1 MTESSP
7 KPIAFMVMPFRK
19 RPIPDAPSGA
29 PKEVDFDA
37 LWNNA
42 FKPALEELGYLAVR
56 ADSESGSVI
65 VKDMLERLA
74 FADLVLAD
82 MTLPNGNVY
91 YEVGIRHVAK
101 ETSCVLIAAD
111 WSKQLFDTEQMRT
124 LRYPLTDGSV
134 MADAAEKVKQ
144 LLLDKLTHLKD
155 SVTPFHEFVT
165 SKKASGIF
173 RSEIEKIYAFQT
185 KVCALRLV
193 ADSEDRKQQVSELV
207 KGTNRESLSIS
218 EVAYELLTL
227 VRDCLTWQE
236 AIAFVDSLPDNMR
249 NQGFVREQKLLALS
263 KSGDHATAIA
273 GLKELITH
281 HGDSPE
287 RSGLLGG
294 RYKKLWRDAR
304 NARLEQGAGEPNLV
318 EVGYLDDAI
327 ENYRRGMHL
336 DLNEYYCVCNLPGLL
351 RSRRNPGDE
360 EEAAFL
366 DKLTVLAARI
376 KVERGAD
383 DGWARSTLLGAAFR
397 TGNVEDVAQLAKD
410 VVREGPAVWQ
420 LESTLSDINDAV
432 AMCTAPVIHQQ
443 LEGFRNQLSELLKK

>member
-1 MTESSP
+1 
-7 KPIAFMVMPFRK
+7 
-19 RPIPDAPSGA
+19 
-29 PKEVDFDA
+29 
-37 LWNNA
+37 
-42 FKPALEELGYLAVR
+42 
-56 ADSESGSVI
+56 
-65 VKDMLERLA
+65 
-74 FADLVLAD
+74 
-82 MTLPNGNVY
+82 
-91 YEVGIRHVAK
+91 
-101 ETSCVLIAAD
+101 
-111 WSKQLFDTEQMRT
+111 MRT
-124 LRYPLTDGSV
+124 LRYPLTDGAV
-134 MADAAEKVKQ
+134 VADAAEKVKQ
-144 LLLDKLTHLKD
+144 LLLDRLTHLKD
-155 SVTPFHEFVT
+155 SVTPYHEFVT

-185 KVCALRLV
+185 KVHALRLV
-193 ADSEDRKQQVSELV
+193 ADPKDRKQQVSDLV
-207 KGTNRESLSIS
+207 KGTSKESLAIS

-236 AIAFVDSLPDNMR
+236 MIAFVDSLPDAMR
-249 NQGFVREQKLLALS
+249 NQGFVREQRLLASS
-263 KSGDHATAIA
+263 KNGDHAAAIA
-273 GLKELITH
+273 GLKELIKH

-294 RYKKLWRDAR
+294 RYKKLWRDTR
-304 NARLEQGAGEPNLV
+304 DARLEQGAGEPDLV

-336 DLNEYYCVCNLPGLL
+336 DLNKYYCVCNLPGLL

-410 VVREGPAVWQ
+410 VVREGPAAWQ
-420 LESTLSDINDAV
+420 LESTLNDINDAV
-432 AMCTAPVIHQQ
+432 VACVDSGIRQKLENYYKQ
-443 LEGFRNQLSELLKK
+443 LCELLKK